1 MIAASRWRGAF
12 ALGLQVG
19 EVDVAVLVAL
29 GDHDLH
35 AHHLR
40 RGRVGA
46 VRALRDQADVALRL
60 AAAGVP
66 GADGQQTGVLAL
78 GPGIGLQADAG
89 VAGGLA
95 QPAAQ
100 LRVELGVA
108 GQLVGGAKGC
118 TPANSGQVMGIIS
131 VVALSFMVQE
141 PSGIMLRSSARSLSE
156 RLRM

>member
-1 MIAASRWRGAF
+1 MIAASRFGVLR

-19 EVDVAVLVAL
+19 EVDVAVRVAL

-118 TPANSGQVMGIIS
+118 TPANSGQVMG
-131 VVALSFMVQE
+131 
-141 PSGIMLRSSARSLSE
+141 SSPWWR
-156 RLRM
+156 